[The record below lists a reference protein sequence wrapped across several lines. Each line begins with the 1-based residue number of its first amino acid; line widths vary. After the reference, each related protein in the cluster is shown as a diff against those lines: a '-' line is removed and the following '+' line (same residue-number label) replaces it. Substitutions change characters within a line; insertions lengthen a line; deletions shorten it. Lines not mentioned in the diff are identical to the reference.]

1 MGAQAVSDTTEST
14 LQAEFYI
21 RPVAMS
27 FLSEQQQRP
36 VFEDRTFV
44 RMWVPGDRTT
54 VIDRE
59 AFDEDKRRFPVQWAA
74 YQNNSEQMGSGCPIG
89 VWHEITPSQKAELNA
104 MGFKTVESIA
114 QASDAQCQGLGPG
127 GVALRIKAQRFLGT
141 DDQRRGPGRPPKER
155 EAA

>member
-1 MGAQAVSDTTEST
+1 MSDEST

-21 RPVAMS
+21 RPVEMP
-27 FLSEQQQRP
+27 FQSEQQGRP

-44 RMWVPGDRTT
+44 RFWVPGDRTT

-59 AFDEDKRRFPVQWAA
+59 TVDEDKGRFPMQWAA
-74 YQNNSEQMGSGCPIG
+74 FHNNAEQLGAGCPIG

-114 QASDAQCQGLGPG
+114 QASDAQCQGMGPG
-127 GVALRIKAQRFLGT
+127 GVALRIKAQRFLGLEEK
-141 DDQRRGPGRPPKER
+141 RGPGRPPKER